1 MLEYRI
7 VTQNGT
13 GRPYSLTTYN
23 NFTQCYA
30 QLLALIAERQDDYTR
45 GYYVLNDFYDN
56 KYPPLFGEVTKYR
69 IERREVEEWEMVSEE
84 NEASLQ
90 EPKKKKKSAKKST
103 SKKSNIIQ
111 MFA

>member
-1 MLEYRI
+1 MSVE
-7 VTQNGT
+7 
-13 GRPYSLTTYN
+13 P
-23 NFTQCYA
+23 
-30 QLLALIAERQDDYTR
+30 
-45 GYYVLNDFYDN
+45 VLFNCFYDN

-69 IERREVEEWEMVSEE
+69 IERREVAEWEMCSEE

-90 EPKKKKKSAKKST
+90 EPKKKKKTTKKST